1 MKRHRLTLTQPEG
14 GHGASFA
21 MTGGKDECLGNIY
34 SCCDLCGSFLRPLL
48 GVAMTDLEA
57 LLSRHYDHWRRTE
70 LWPAIASVFAA
81 SLLLGATLGA
91 LIWEAL

>member
-1 MKRHRLTLTQPEG
+1 MTVHELDRLI
-14 GHGASFA
+14 A
-21 MTGGKDECLGNIY
+21 
-34 SCCDLCGSFLRPLL
+34 
-48 GVAMTDLEA
+48 
-57 LLSRHYDHWRRTE
+57 DHKYVWRRTE